1 MKRLFQ
7 HISLFAILY
16 AIAIHSGFSQKSQYI
31 FNQITIENGLSN
43 NSITCIFKDSRG
55 FIWIGTTDGL
65 NRYDGYSFVI
75 YKNNPSDSNSISDN
89 FISSVIEDFS
99 GNLWIGTQGGGLNMY
114 NIYKEKFKAFY
125 FDPEDKQ
132 SIPSNFIF
140 HHNSLLLDEDS
151 ILWIGTNNG
160 LCSYDFNDRLFKRQ
174 PLKSDE
180 ESQPEFKDIRIIFE
194 DKENI
199 LWIGTNSGLVKYS
212 KNSGDIKVFRNQKNN
227 PKSISNNIITTISE
241 DPYRNELWVGTE
253 DGLNIFDKRIEEF
266 KRYFSK
272 KGSIKTISD
281 NSITSIVRDEK
292 GNFWIGTK
300 SGGLNRF
307 DYSKKL
313 FTHWKYDPTNPEGLS
328 DNYVD
333 YLFFDKSGLLWVGTV
348 NTGINLLDVKEK
360 QFKLIKNDPTNPNS
374 LSYNTIRA
382 IYEDSE
388 GIIWIGTYGGGLNKY
403 YKNSFIHY
411 SHHPDDV
418 NSLSHNIVTTIHE
431 DISGNLL
438 VGTWGGGL
446 NKLDKKSGKVTRN
459 ILDVPEF
466 VNDIYE
472 DRDHRLWI
480 GCNGGLYVYDQ
491 VNKSLVRFD
500 SEQDIKRKL
509 TATSINKIV
518 RDGSG
523 NLWIGTWDGLNK
535 IVLKQKG
542 DELDSIIHFTENPS
556 DINSLS
562 DNRIVTLYGDIKGI
576 LWIGTYGGGLNKL
589 KYNNP
594 DTANEL
600 SVQFNFY
607 TDKDG
612 LSGNTIYGILEDD
625 DGYLWISTNQGLS
638 KFDPVEET
646 FYNFD
651 VVDGLQGT
659 QFYWRACMR
668 SRSGEMYFGGING
681 LNVFNPADIKLSEGF
696 PEVLITDLQLFNKSV
711 KVGKRDEGRQ
721 ILFKSIIFTDK
732 IELTR
737 KDYAFAFEFAALTF
751 KSQNKIKYAYKLE
764 NFDDKWIYTDARKR
778 YATYSHLRPGD
789 YTFKVKSTNK
799 DGIWNDDVTEIQIAV
814 LPAYWETIWAFFVY
828 GIILLLLL
836 YYFRSQILARA
847 KYKHNIQLERIE
859 REKAEEYNDMKLR
872 FFTNISH
879 EFKTPLTLILGPINK
894 LLSLDKLDSKIKEQ
908 LSLMHSGSKR
918 LLRLVSQLMEFR
930 KVETGNLELKISK
943 NDIIPVLKDTAFSFK
958 SKSIQNKIKYS
969 LKIPVKSAFVW
980 FDQNVLE
987 TVVYNLLSNAFK
999 FTPEHGKI
1007 RLSLKFINEKGEII
1021 IPNQK
1026 DERYIQLKVSDTGI
1040 GISKE
1045 RMDTL
1050 FKRFYQIRKSEE
1062 QKRGTGI
1069 GLALCKDLVEIHHG
1083 EISVESEQ
1091 GVGTDFTVKIPV
1103 HESFFNKKEF
1113 IDDEET
1119 TKGKQVIPGFIE
1131 EETEVILIDEDMSSV
1146 EFKEPE
1152 IPNAPVILIIEDDI
1166 ELVKYMGNLL
1176 EDKYRILTSNSCEK
1190 GLEILIKEEPEL
1202 IILDIMMPGMSGL
1215 ELCQK
1220 IKTDIRIS
1228 HIPVILLTALTSI
1241 EDRIKGL
1248 STGADSY
1255 ISKPFHPEHLIVSI
1269 EKLIEQRKQLK
1280 IHFQKELYHKSDT
1293 TGLPSI
1299 DEKFLKKVM
1308 DYIERNISE
1317 PELNVETLSNEVG
1330 ISTTHLYRKI
1340 KSLTDLSPNE
1350 LIRKVRLKKAAE
1362 LLSAKQATISE
1373 VMYEVGFSNHS
1384 YFAKCFHEEFGF
1396 SPKEFVL
1403 KLNSK

>member
-1 MKRLFQ
+1 MKRLLQ

-16 AIAIHSGFSQKSQYI
+16 AIAIYNGISQKSQYI
-31 FNQITIENGLSN
+31 FNRITIENGLSN

-89 FISSVIEDFS
+89 FISSIIEDFS

-114 NIYKEKFKAFY
+114 NVYDEQFKPFY
-125 FDPEDKQ
+125 YDPRNKQ

-140 HHNSLLLDEDS
+140 HHNSLLLDNDS

-160 LCSYDFNDRLFKRQ
+160 LCSYDFKDGLFRRQ
-174 PLKSDE
+174 PLNSDQE
-180 ESQPEFKDIRIIFE
+180 VQTEFKDIRVIYE
-194 DKENI
+194 DEENI
-199 LWIGTNSGLVKYS
+199 LWIGTNSGLLKYH
-212 KNSGDIKVFRNQKNN
+212 KNSGDIKIFKHQKNN
-227 PKSISNNIITTISE
+227 LRSISNNIITSVSE

-253 DGLNIFDKRIEEF
+253 DGLNIFSKESEEF
-266 KRYFSK
+266 TRYFSK
-272 KGSIKTISD
+272 KGNLKTISD

-300 SGGLNRF
+300 SGGLNKF
-307 DYSKKL
+307 DATKKL
-313 FTHWKYDPTNPEGLS
+313 FTHWKYDPTNPQGLS

-333 YLFFDKSGLLWVGTV
+333 YLFFDKSGLLWIGTV
-348 NTGINLLDVKEK
+348 NTGISLLDVKEK
-360 QFKLIKNDPTNPNS
+360 QFKLIRNDPANPNS

-382 IYEDSE
+382 IYEDSK
-388 GIIWIGTYGGGLNKY
+388 GVIWIGTYGGGLNKY
-403 YKNSFIHY
+403 HENNFIRY
-411 SHHPDDV
+411 LHHPEDV

-446 NKLDKKSGKVTRN
+446 NRLDKKSGEVKRN
-459 ILDVPEF
+459 VLDVPEF

-472 DRDHRLWI
+472 DKAHRLWI

-491 VNKSLVRFD
+491 VNKNLVRFD
-500 SEQDIKRKL
+500 SEQDNKRKL

-518 RDGSG
+518 KDHSG

-535 IVLKQKG
+535 IVLKPNSI
-542 DELDSIIHFTENPS
+542 ELDTIIHFTEDPS

-562 DNRIVTLYGDIKGI
+562 DNRIVTLYEDSNGN
-576 LWIGTYGGGLNKL
+576 LWIGTYAGGLNKL
-589 KYNNP
+589 KSNSS
-594 DTANEL
+594 DTAGGL
-600 SVQFNFY
+600 SEQFIYY
-607 TDKDG
+607 TDEEG

-625 DGYLWISTNQGLS
+625 DNYLWISTNQGLT
-638 KFDPVEET
+638 KFDPAEEA

-651 VVDGLQGT
+651 VVDGLQGY
-659 QFYWRACMR
+659 QFYWRACTK

-681 LNVFNPADIKLSEGF
+681 LNVFNPADIKLSGGY
-696 PEVLITDLQLFNKSV
+696 PKVLITDLQLFNKSV
-711 KVGKRDEGRQ
+711 KVGKREEGRQ

-732 IELTR
+732 IKLTR

-764 NFDDKWIYTDARKR
+764 NFDDNWIYTDARKR
-778 YATYSHLRPGD
+778 YAAYSHLRPGD
-789 YTFKVKSTNK
+789 YTFMIKSTNK
-799 DGIWNDDVTEIQIAV
+799 DGIWNDDVTEIEIKV
-814 LPAYWETIWAFFVY
+814 LPAYWETIWAFFIY

-847 KYKHNIQLERIE
+847 RYKHNLQLERIE

-894 LLSLDKLDSKIKEQ
+894 LLSLNRLDNKIKEQ

-930 KVETGNLELKISK
+930 KVETGNLELKISR

-980 FDQNVLE
+980 FDQNVVE
-987 TVVYNLLSNAFK
+987 TIVYNLLSNAFK
-999 FTPEHGKI
+999 FTPEYGKI
-1007 RLSLKFINEKGEII
+1007 RLSLKFMNEKGEII

-1026 DERYIQLKVSDTGI
+1026 DERYLQLNVSDTGI
-1040 GISKE
+1040 GIPKE

-1091 GVGTDFTVKIPV
+1091 GAGTDFTVKIPI
-1103 HESFFNKKEF
+1103 HDSFFDKKEF
-1113 IDDEET
+1113 IDDEEAI
-1119 TKGKQVIPGFIE
+1119 KGKQVIPGFIE
-1131 EETEVILIDEDMSSV
+1131 EETEVILIDEDISTV

-1152 IPNAPVILIIEDDI
+1152 IPDAPVILIIEDDI
-1166 ELVKYMGNLL
+1166 ELVKYIGSLL
-1176 EDKYRILTSNSCEK
+1176 EIKYKVLTSNSCEK
-1190 GLEILIKEEPEL
+1190 GMEILIKEEPEL

-1215 ELCQK
+1215 DLCQK

-1228 HIPVILLTALTSI
+1228 HIPVILLTALTSV

-1280 IHFQKELYHKSDT
+1280 IHFQKELYHKPDT

-1317 PELNVETLSNEVG
+1317 PELKVETISNEIG

-1362 LLSAKQATISE
+1362 FLSSKQSTISE

-1396 SPKEFVL
+1396 SPREFLL
-1403 KLNSK
+1403 KQNSR

>member
-1 MKRLFQ
+1 MKGPFL
-7 HISLFAILY
+7 HISLCALLINV
-16 AIAIHSGFSQKSQYI
+16 IVNNGFSQKSQYI

-43 NSITCIFKDSRG
+43 NSITCILKDSRG

-75 YKNNPSDSNSISDN
+75 YKNNPLDSNSISDN
-89 FISSVIEDFS
+89 FISSIIEDFS
-99 GNLWIGTQGGGLNMY
+99 GNLWIGTQGGGLSMY
-114 NIYKEKFKAFY
+114 NIYNEQFKAFY
-125 FDPEDKQ
+125 YDPGDVQ

-140 HHNSLLLDEDS
+140 HHNSLLPDNDS
-151 ILWIGTNNG
+151 ILWVGTNNG
-160 LCSYDFNDRLFKRQ
+160 LCSYDFNDGLFKRR
-174 PLKSDE
+174 PLSGE
-180 ESQPEFKDIRIIFE
+180 EGQTEFKDIRVIFE
-194 DKENI
+194 DEKNI
-199 LWIGTNSGLVKYS
+199 LWIGTNSGLVKYF
-212 KNSGDIKVFRNQKNN
+212 KNSGNIKIFKNQKNN
-227 PKSISNNIITTISE
+227 LKSISNNIITCISE
-241 DPYRNELWVGTE
+241 DNSGNELWVGTE
-253 DGLNIFDKRIEEF
+253 DGLNIFNKGTGEF

-272 KGSIKTISD
+272 KGNTNTISD
-281 NSITSIVRDEK
+281 NSITSIIKDET

-300 SGGLNRF
+300 SGGLNKF
-307 DYSKKL
+307 DVSSKL
-313 FTHWKYDPTNPEGLS
+313 FTHWKYDLTNPEGIS

-333 YLFFDKSGLLWVGTV
+333 YLFYDRGGLLWIGTV
-348 NTGINLLDVKEK
+348 NKGINLLDIKEK
-360 QFKLIKNDPTNPNS
+360 QFKLIRNDPANPNS

-403 YKNSFIHY
+403 YKDNFTHY
-411 SHHPDDV
+411 LHHPENI

-431 DISGNLL
+431 DISGNLM

-459 ILDVPEF
+459 MLEVPEF
-466 VNDIYE
+466 VSDIYE
-472 DRDHRLWI
+472 DNNHRLWI

-491 VNKSLVRFD
+491 EDKSLVRFD

-518 RDGSG
+518 RDYLG
-523 NLWIGTWDGLNK
+523 NLWIGTFDGLNK
-535 IVLKQKG
+535 IVFKPNSPL
-542 DELDSIIHFTENPS
+542 LDTIIHFAENPS
-556 DINSLS
+556 DINSMS
-562 DNRIVTLYGDIKGI
+562 DNRIITLYEDSKGN
-576 LWIGTYGGGLNKL
+576 LWIGTYAGGLNKL
-589 KYNNP
+589 KSNNS
-594 DTANEL
+594 DTAKNL
-600 SVQFNFY
+600 SVQFTYY
-607 TDKDG
+607 TDEDG

-625 DGYLWISTNQGLS
+625 NGYLWISTNQGLS
-638 KFDPVEET
+638 KFNPVEET

-651 VVDGLQGT
+651 VVDGLQGS

-681 LNVFNPADIKLSEGF
+681 LNVFNPSDIKLSGGF
-696 PEVLITDLQLFNKSV
+696 PKVLITNLQLFNKSV

-732 IELTR
+732 IKLTR

-751 KSQNKIKYAYKLE
+751 KSQNKIKYAYILE
-764 NFDDKWIYTDARKR
+764 NFDDNWINTDAMKR

-799 DGIWNDDVTEIQIAV
+799 DGIWNNDVTEIKITV

-836 YYFRSQILARA
+836 YYFRSQVLARA
-847 KYKHNIQLERIE
+847 KYRHNLQLERIE

-894 LLSLDKLDSKIKEQ
+894 LLSLHKLDSKIKEQ

-930 KVETGNLELKISK
+930 KVETGHLELKISK
-943 NDIIPVLKDTAFSFK
+943 NDIITVLKDTAFSFK

-980 FDQNVLE
+980 FDQNVVE
-987 TVVYNLLSNAFK
+987 TIVYNLLSNAFK
-999 FTPEHGKI
+999 FTPENGKI
-1007 RLSLKFINEKGEII
+1007 RLSLKFMNEKGEII

-1026 DERYIQLKVSDTGI
+1026 DERFLQLKVSDTGI

-1045 RMDTL
+1045 RIDTL
-1050 FKRFYQIRKSEE
+1050 FKRFYQIRESEE

-1069 GLALCKDLVEIHHG
+1069 GLALCKDLVDIHHG
-1083 EISVESEQ
+1083 EISVESRE

-1113 IDDEET
+1113 IDDEVT
-1119 TKGKQVIPGFIE
+1119 TKGRQIIPGFIE
-1131 EETEVILIDEDMSSV
+1131 EETEVILIDEDLSSV

-1152 IPNAPVILIIEDDI
+1152 NSDAPVILIIEDDL
-1166 ELVKYMGNLL
+1166 ELVKYVGNLL
-1176 EDKYRILTSNSCEK
+1176 ENKYWILTSNSCER
-1190 GLEILIKEEPEL
+1190 GLELVIKEEPEL
-1202 IILDIMMPGMSGL
+1202 IILDIMMPGMSGM

-1241 EDRIKGL
+1241 EDRIQGL

-1280 IHFQKELYHKSDT
+1280 IHFQKELYHKPDT

-1308 DYIERNISE
+1308 DYIEKNISE
-1317 PELNVETLSNEVG
+1317 PELSVETLSKEAG

-1362 LLSAKQATISE
+1362 FLSAKQGTISE

-1396 SPKEFVL
+1396 SPKEFLL
-1403 KLNSK
+1403 KQNTK